1 MITPNLQSS
10 LFLTSKEEA
19 LSIANTT
26 EYLAGQWLNQNY
38 LSFDIATVKE
48 LQKSQVL
55 ELCFVARL
63 FKSALSIDTINQ
75 LLISLPKPYAYDH
88 NLVYFDVFANTWKM
102 LPQELEEESVVENY
116 LETLVDEENKEKLKN
131 LIARLQDLLQE

>member
-19 LSIANTT
+19 LSMANTT
-26 EYLAGQWLNQNY
+26 ESMAGLWFNQHY
-38 LSFDIATVKE
+38 LSFDIGTVNE
-48 LQKSQVL
+48 LQQSQVL

-88 NLVYFDVFANTWKM
+88 NLIYFDVFANAWKM
-102 LPQELEEESVVENY
+102 LPQELEEETVVENY
-116 LETLVDEENKEKLKN
+116 LETIEEEENQEKLKN
-131 LIARLQDLLQE
+131 LIARLQKVLQE

>member
-19 LSIANTT
+19 LSMANTT
-26 EYLAGQWLNQNY
+26 ESLAGLWFNQNY

-48 LQKSQVL
+48 LQQSQVL

-63 FKSALSIDTINQ
+63 FKSALSIDTINH

-88 NLVYFDVFANTWKM
+88 NLVYFDVFANTWNM

>member
-1 MITPNLQSS
+1 M
-10 LFLTSKEEA
+10 
-19 LSIANTT
+19 ANTT
-26 EYLAGQWLNQNY
+26 DSLAGLWYNQNY

-48 LQKSQVL
+48 LQQSQVL

-63 FKSALSIDTINQ
+63 FKSALNIDIINQ
-75 LLISLPKPYAYDH
+75 LLISLPKPYAYDQ

-102 LPQELEEESVVENY
+102 LPQELEEETVVENY
-116 LETLVDEENKEKLKN
+116 LETIEEEENQEKLKG